1 MQKIRIDFD
10 NPGLPQHISAV
21 KNDSQ
26 SRFFQATLYE
36 NGKAYTAP
44 AGASY
49 SIMYRGFGPQN
60 QGWYDTINDGAGKRA
75 ACAVSGNVVTCEIAR
90 QALQVPGHVSIVLC
104 VTTGKGYMLK
114 SWPIECDCKNDRY
127 DSTVEVQS
135 FFYITQVTNADW
147 NQVIQAWEDLKNTI
161 DPTLSLS
168 GKAADA
174 AKVGEAVNAE
184 ATRAKAEEEKNA
196 KGVSQLKEDLG
207 GVGEIIGIETTHS
220 GKFIEIEPSEPI
232 LEDTCWSTQGN
243 SVSSKASGTMTAG
256 KFPVIP
262 GDKIKLYG
270 LYNGTTVYPLG
281 IFVDQNNVIIS
292 QVGNTDNEA
301 TIYGYEQHTLA
312 RKEALEAIV
321 PDSAKYVL
329 VNGRNKTSGTLI
341 VCPSKVERYVNGS
354 EQTKVKEIQFSPLY
368 KKKIGF
374 AGDSICY
381 GNGYIGGYAKI
392 IGENNGMTIQNLG
405 IGSTY
410 LEMEVAGSTVITSV
424 NGQRTTWTTLTKG
437 TFDPSLVN
445 FSLSDDYGHI
455 RYAKREWTSKHQ
467 YEYTEITQS
476 EWNGADS
483 LYIFR
488 RSIPERVQYFDSDCD
503 YIIMEGGINDVLGGL
518 YLGEVTE
525 GFASEL
531 DTHTVLGGAEQMCRN
546 LLERFAGKKLGFILI
561 HKVLQLPFTS
571 PPNADGTQKLYFDKI
586 KEVLNKYSIPVLDLY
601 NESGLNTGMDSFL
614 KYTLA
619 TSANSNGDGV
629 HPNEEGYR
637 KFYVPKIEAWLKSL

>member
-1 MQKIRIDFD
+1 M
-10 NPGLPQHISAV
+10 A
-21 KNDSQ
+21 
-26 SRFFQATLYE
+26 
-36 NGKAYTAP
+36 
-44 AGASY
+44 
-49 SIMYRGFGPQN
+49 
-60 QGWYDTINDGAGKRA
+60 DTIKTNLGPVTAYADAKAHGYTGTREEFGALLANAGLNLKA
-75 ACAVSGNVVTCEIAR
+75 AETAKEGAEAAK
-90 QALQVPGHVSIVLC
+90 QAAETAQQAAAENQEKAETQAANAKASA
-104 VTTGKGYMLK
+104 
-114 SWPIECDCKNDRY
+114 
-127 DSTVEVQS
+127 DSAAEQ
-135 FFYITQVTNADW
+135 
-147 NQVIQAWEDLKNTI
+147 
-161 DPTLSLS
+161 
-168 GKAADA
+168 ADA
-174 AKVGEAVNAE
+174 AKESATGAASSASAAQESETNAGLSATAAANAE
-184 ATRAKAEEEKNA
+184 AAAKQAQNAAETAKTDAEAAQTAAGNSADAAANSAADAKKTLESIPADYSALSGKVDENA
-196 KGVSQLKEDLG
+196 NGIRELKEDLG

-341 VCPSKVERYVNGS
+341 VCPSKVEKHVNGN

-368 KKKIGF
+368 KKKIGC

-381 GNGYIGGYAKI
+381 GNGYVGGYAKI
-392 IGENNGMTIQNLG
+392 IGENNGMTVQNLG

-410 LEMEVAGSTVITSV
+410 LEMEVAGSTVITCV

-437 TFDPSLVN
+437 TFDPSLVD
-445 FSLSDDYGHI
+445 FSLTDDYGRI

-467 YEYTEITQS
+467 YVYTEITQS
-476 EWNGADS
+476 EWNGTDS

-531 DTHTVLGGAEQMCRN
+531 DTHTVLGGTEQMCRN
-546 LLERFAGKKLGFILI
+546 LLARFAGKKLGFILI
-561 HKVLQLPFTS
+561 HKVLQLPFT
-571 PPNADGTQKLYFDKI
+571 PPSNADGTQKLYFDKI

-601 NESGLNTGMDSFL
+601 NESGLNTGIDSFL

-619 TSANSNGDGV
+619 TTNPNGDGI

-637 KFYVPKIEAWLKSL
+637 KFYVQKIEAWLKSL